1 MYKLKLYTILF
12 LFIGFRTVIYGQED
26 RFQQIENQLDAMI
39 VDVPGLETPVE
50 YTLSGIS
57 AQEFLTALGISNNV
71 NINVDPSIDINIYNS
86 FTNVTVSEVILFMA
100 KKYDLQVDFIGS
112 IISISKY
119 EKPVVI
125 EPFVRKIPEI
135 TYDTV
140 RSRISMNLSNDSLF
154 LVTQEITKKT
164 GQNIVYEPGLGEKLV
179 NVYLE
184 DLEIEDA
191 LKKLAFANELELGV
205 DEDNVIQ
212 LIKKGSKNEVQK
224 KKVKK
229 ENQYLSSGQL
239 EFNINSTYDM
249 SVKAK
254 EVPINTIIQEVGVS
268 AGVSFFLLSEID
280 GNTTFDI
287 KNASFDHILTQ
298 MLKGTKYTYYKQATV
313 YYIGERTL
321 ESIRQTHTFA
331 LKHRSVEN
339 LIEVIPNEIKDGL
352 SLNEFPELNSI
363 ILTGSMP
370 RIIELETFLA
380 QIDKPVPVVII
391 EVMIVD
397 YSNTKS
403 VSTGIQAG
411 IGESPVSS
419 GGMLYPGVDYT
430 LNSQSINNL
439 IDSFNGFG
447 SLNLGKVTPNFFL
460 SIKALEDQGIINVRS
475 TPKLSTLNGHEATL
489 TIGNTEWYVLE
500 RNQIQ
505 GNQSPVTTVTR
516 TFNSVQAS
524 LSITIKPFVS
534 QDEQV
539 TLDIQ
544 VNQSDF
550 TARIS
555 PEAPPGSVTREFTSL
570 IRVKN
575 GDMIL
580 LGGLE
585 EKSSNET
592 GSGVPLLSRIPII
605 KWFFSSRTRANT
617 KTKLNIFIK
626 PTIIY

>member
-1 MYKLKLYTILF
+1 MYRIKLVVLSIF
-12 LFIGFRTVIYGQED
+12 LISTNFIYGQED
-26 RFQQIENQLDAMI
+26 RFIQIENQLNALV
-39 VDVPGLETPVE
+39 VDVPGLESPVE
-50 YTLSGIS
+50 YTLNGIS
-57 AQEFLTALGISNNV
+57 VQEFLTALGISNNV
-71 NINVDPSIDINIYNS
+71 NINVDPSLDIKVYNS

-112 IISISKY
+112 IISVSKY
-119 EKPVVI
+119 ESPVVI
-125 EPFVRKIPEI
+125 EPFVRKIPQI
-135 TYDTV
+135 TYDTA
-140 RSRISMNLSNDSLF
+140 SSSISMNLSNDSLF

-164 GQNIVYEPGLGEKLV
+164 GQNIIYEPGLGDKMIS
-179 NVYLE
+179 VYLE
-184 DLEIEDA
+184 NLSIENALE
-191 LKKLAFANELELGV
+191 KLAFANELEIGV

-224 KKVKK
+224 KKEK
-229 ENQYLSSGQL
+229 ELNQYLSSGQL
-239 EFNINSTYDM
+239 KFEINSTYDM
-249 SVKAK
+249 NVKAK

-268 AGVSFFLLSEID
+268 AGVNFFLLSEIK
-280 GNTTFDI
+280 GNVTFDMD
-287 KNASFDHILTQ
+287 NASFDHMLTQ
-298 MLKGTKYTYYKQATV
+298 ILKGTDYTYYKQATT

-321 ESIRQTHTFA
+321 ESIRQTHTYA

-339 LIEVIPNEIKDGL
+339 LLESIPKEIKGAL
-352 SLNEFPELNSI
+352 SINEFPELNSLI
-363 ILTGSMP
+363 ITGSMP
-370 RIIELETFLA
+370 QIIELETFLA
-380 QIDKPVPVVII
+380 QIDKPVPVVVI

-397 YSNTKS
+397 YTNTKS
-403 VSTGIQAG
+403 VSTGIEAG
-411 IGESPVSS
+411 IGESPASS
-419 GGMLYPGVDYT
+419 GGLLYPGVNYT
-430 LNSQSINNL
+430 LNSQSVNNL
-439 IDSFNGFG
+439 ISSFDGFG
-447 SLNLGKVTPNFFL
+447 ALNLGSVTPNFFL

-489 TIGNTEWYVLE
+489 NIGNTEWYVLE

-516 TFNSVQAS
+516 TYSSVEAS

-534 QDEQV
+534 QNEQV

-555 PEAPPGSVTREFTSL
+555 PDAPPGSVTREFTSL

-605 KWFFSSRTRANT
+605 KWLFSSRTKSNT
-617 KTKLNIFIK
+617 KTKLNVFIK